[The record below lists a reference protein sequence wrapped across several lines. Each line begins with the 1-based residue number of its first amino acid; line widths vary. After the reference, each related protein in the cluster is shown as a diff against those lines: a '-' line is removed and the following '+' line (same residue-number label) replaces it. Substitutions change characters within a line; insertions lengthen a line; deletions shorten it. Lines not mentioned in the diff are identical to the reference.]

1 LWALRQQLAW
11 RWRNPPNRLIPKQGK
26 PMASSKKF
34 GKSGSSKNQ
43 SMVLW
48 LGIALLVLLL
58 DQFTKVLVL
67 GAFQLGDSTPIT
79 SFFNLVR
86 VHNHG
91 AAFSFLA
98 GAGGWQR
105 WFFTGIGVV
114 AALFM
119 VWMLRAHPGQKLF
132 SLAIALILGGA
143 IGNVIDR
150 LLHGYVVDFLDFY
163 WGAWHFPAFNVA
175 DSGITVGAAL
185 LILDEIL
192 RVRRGR

>member
-1 LWALRQQLAW
+1 
-11 RWRNPPNRLIPKQGK
+11 
-26 PMASSKKF
+26 MASSKKF
-34 GKSGSSKNQ
+34 AKSGSRQ
-43 SMVLW
+43 GLALW
-48 LGIALLVLLL
+48 LGIALLVLLI

-67 GAFQLGDSTPIT
+67 GAFQLGDSTAVT

-86 VHNHG
+86 AHNHG

-98 GAGGWQR
+98 AAGGWQR

-114 AALFM
+114 AAVFM
-119 VWMLRAHPGQKLF
+119 LWMLRSHAGQKLF

-143 IGNVIDR
+143 IGNVVDR
-150 LLHGYVVDFLDFY
+150 LLHGYVIDFLDFF
-163 WGAWHFPAFNVA
+163 WGSWHFPAFNVA
-175 DSGITVGAAL
+175 DSAISLGAVL

>member
-1 LWALRQQLAW
+1 
-11 RWRNPPNRLIPKQGK
+11 
-26 PMASSKKF
+26 MASSKKF
-34 GKSGSSKNQ
+34 GKGPTGSSH
-43 SMVLW
+43 SMTLW
-48 LGIALLVLLL
+48 LGIALLIFLL

-105 WFFTGIGVV
+105 WFFTGIGV
-114 AALFM
+114 AAAIFM

-132 SLAIALILGGA
+132 SLAISLILGGA
-143 IGNVIDR
+143 IGNVVDR
-150 LLHGYVVDFLDFY
+150 LLHGYVVDFLQFRFSILEPLFHGGY
-163 WGAWHFPAFNVA
+163 FPSFNIA
-175 DSGITVGAAL
+175 DSAITLGAICV
-185 LILDEIL
+185 ILDEVL
-192 RVRRGR
+192 RVRRAK

>member
-1 LWALRQQLAW
+1 
-11 RWRNPPNRLIPKQGK
+11 
-26 PMASSKKF
+26 MASSKKF
-34 GKSGSSKNQ
+34 AKSGSRQ
-43 SMVLW
+43 DLVLW
-48 LGIALLVLLL
+48 LGIALLVLLI

-67 GAFQLGDSTPIT
+67 GAFQLGDSTPVT

-98 GAGGWQR
+98 AAGGWQR
-105 WFFTGIGVV
+105 WFFTVIGVV

-119 VWMLRAHPGQKLF
+119 LWMLRSHAGQTLF
-132 SLAIALILGGA
+132 CLAISLILGGA
-143 IGNVIDR
+143 VGNVIDR
-150 LLHGYVVDFLDFY
+150 LLHGYVVDFLDFF
-163 WGAWHFPAFNVA
+163 WGSWHFPAFNVA
-175 DSGITVGAAL
+175 DSAITLGAGL